1 MLCRVHDYVMIKMER
16 VMHMT
21 NRNKYKNE
29 YSKKHYDRINLQL
42 PKGEKEKIKQM
53 ADTLGISVNEYI
65 YKLISEDVAL
75 NQSRLISGKFSDEQK
90 SLLQKLQVPKKYFEM
105 IEQCVF
111 DKNKGY
117 YIQLKKGYINDI
129 TQSRN
134 IICQTTAEVRTVI
147 PKSHRVREDVIID
160 GLDAATLEQ
169 LKKWQIPK
177 MYYEMIESIN
187 TSKTDGHTIVLKPE
201 YTNDFSGS
209 RNIHVDKANA
219 FRSQMKGSHKV

>member
-1 MLCRVHDYVMIKMER
+1 MDRI
-16 VMHMT
+16 
-21 NRNKYKNE
+21 KYKNKHKSE
-29 YSKKHYDRINLQL
+29 HYDRIELTV

-53 ADTLGISVNEYI
+53 ASTLGISVNEYI
-65 YKLISEDVAL
+65 YKLISEDLAL
-75 NQSRLISGKFSDEQK
+75 NQSRLVSGKFSDEQK

-111 DKNKGY
+111 DKDNGY

-134 IICQTTAEVRTVI
+134 IICQTTAEVRSTI
-147 PKSHRVREDVIID
+147 PRSHKVLEDVMID
-160 GLDAATLEQ
+160 GLDAATVEQ

-177 MYYEMIESIN
+177 MYYEMIESIS

-201 YTNDFSGS
+201 FTNDFSGS

-219 FRSQMKGSHKV
+219 FRTQMKGSHRV